1 MQRNVFASNKAR
13 VQYRSCPRSVKPPRS
28 DRYLYLRRVVTSMA
42 PLVTV
47 WPYRTLASATL

>member
-1 MQRNVFASNKAR
+1 MQRNVFANNKAR

-28 DRYLYLRRVVTSMA
+28 DRYLYLRRVVTSIA